1 TSLAY
6 TAPPVS
12 SHLSLHDALP
22 ICEGADR
29 PARPEEGACRRDDR
43 ERGGALGELKH
54 HLRALALGEREDLA
68 DGTREESHEHR
79 RREDLDVDARLVP
92 LLAEYGAQLPT
103 DGQGADD
110 RHDAERRADRERA
123 FRELAEPPLSRGMRA
138 FAEKDARDG
147 VPEDLHGRTQHE
159 GGDREAPDRLR
170 VAVEREDPRRKLRRD
185 EVHH

>member
-79 RREDLDVDARLVP
+79 RREDLRSEEHTSELQSRENLVCRL
-92 LLAEYGAQLPT
+92 LL
-103 DGQGADD
+103 
-110 RHDAERRADRERA
+110 
-123 FRELAEPPLSRGMRA
+123 
-138 FAEKDARDG
+138 EK
-147 VPEDLHGRTQHE
+147 
-159 GGDREAPDRLR
+159 
-170 VAVEREDPRRKLRRD
+170 
-185 EVHH
+185 